1 MIEALNLTR
10 SFGSL
15 IAVDQLN
22 LNIPSGEIYGFL
34 GPNGAGKTTTI
45 KMLTGVIAPSSGKI
59 KIAGLD
65 IERSKLE
72 IKRLISVVPDEPK
85 MYDNL
90 KGVEFVKFIID
101 IYRLPPKETMSKLMD
116 IADAFKIDYLGKYIG
131 DYSHGM
137 KQKLMVAIALMRE
150 PAVIFLDEPTV
161 GLDASSAGKLKA
173 WLRNMADKGTTV
185 FMTTHVLEVAEK
197 MCDRIGIIDSGR
209 LIAEGTLSALRED
222 FGSVE
227 STLEELFLDITGDSS
242 IEALTKSLQE
252 GMC

>member
-1 MIEALNLTR
+1 
-10 SFGSL
+10 
-15 IAVDQLN
+15 
-22 LNIPSGEIYGFL
+22 
-34 GPNGAGKTTTI
+34 
-45 KMLTGVIAPSSGKI
+45 
-59 KIAGLD
+59 
-65 IERSKLE
+65 
-72 IKRLISVVPDEPK
+72 
-85 MYDNL
+85 L

-101 IYRLPPKETMSKLMD
+101 IYRLSPKETMSKLMD

-173 WLRNMADKGTTV
+173 WLRNMADRGTTV
-185 FMTTHVLEVAEK
+185 FVTTHVLEVAEK
-197 MCDRIGIIDSGR
+197 MCDRIGIIDRGR

-242 IEALTKSLQE
+242 IEALVKSLQE
-252 GMC
+252 GT

>member
-22 LNIPSGEIYGFL
+22 LNISSGEIYGFL

-197 MCDRIGIIDSGR
+197 MCDRIGIIDRGR

-242 IEALTKSLQE
+242 IEALAKSLQE
-252 GMC
+252 GM

>member
-22 LNIPSGEIYGFL
+22 LNISSGEIYGFL

-242 IEALTKSLQE
+242 IEALAKSLQE
-252 GMC
+252 GM

>member
-242 IEALTKSLQE
+242 IEALAKSLQE
-252 GMC
+252 GM

>member
-1 MIEALNLTR
+1 
-10 SFGSL
+10 
-15 IAVDQLN
+15 
-22 LNIPSGEIYGFL
+22 
-34 GPNGAGKTTTI
+34 
-45 KMLTGVIAPSSGKI
+45 
-59 KIAGLD
+59 
-65 IERSKLE
+65 
-72 IKRLISVVPDEPK
+72 
-85 MYDNL
+85 
-90 KGVEFVKFIID
+90 
-101 IYRLPPKETMSKLMD
+101 MSKLKD

-150 PAVIFLDEPTV
+150 PSVIFLDEPTV

-197 MCDRIGIIDSGR
+197 MCDRIGIIDRGR

-242 IEALTKSLQE
+242 IDALVKSLQE
-252 GMC
+252 GM

>member
-22 LNIPSGEIYGFL
+22 LNISSGEIYGFL

-197 MCDRIGIIDSGR
+197 MCDRIGIIDRGR

-252 GMC
+252 GM